1 MKTIYDKNFFDDL
14 ESELEIAQFNLEK
27 EWTQQPQLY
36 LKYAM
41 ASAYFQRKLGD
52 YEQKAKVLFA
62 TLKADAAE
70 DPETCLGHGVKATND
85 RCEAYAIQ
93 HPSYIE
99 AKDEVVQAKYNADM
113 AMAAVFAM
121 QQRKEALEN
130 LVKLQGM
137 EIYSEPKMKDPDFTV
152 KATAKQ
158 ATETIKQ
165 KSKGLRRS
173 PKPCN

>member
-1 MKTIYDKNFFDDL
+1 MKTIYGDDFFNDL
-14 ESELEIAQFNLEK
+14 EDELEIAQYNLEK
-27 EWTQQPQLY
+27 EWAQQPQLY

-41 ASAYFQRKLGD
+41 ASAHFQRILGEF
-52 YEQKAKVLFA
+52 EQKAKVMYA
-62 TLKADAAE
+62 TLKVDAAE

-93 HPSYIE
+93 HPSYIN
-99 AKDEVVQAKYNADM
+99 AKDDVVQAKYNADM

-137 EIYSEPKMKDPDFTV
+137 EIYSEPRVRDTEFVT

-165 KSKGLRRS
+165 NIRPKRRS
-173 PKPCN
+173 VPCK